1 MKKRLLV
8 VGISVLVFILLLI
21 SAVVIYINTNY
32 HNEFI
37 DNFLYSI
44 GIDNTDDN
52 TKNIQKRH
60 DDNLSQNF
68 ELSRDPIALNDA
80 SNSRYARYDKG
91 ILVVN
96 DNLMTLYSNS
106 GKTMW
111 SVPIQISEPI
121 LKVSGNKILIAEENG
136 KKFELYSGKK
146 SLYKKEIEN
155 NIINANLS
163 SDGDVTLVTEMD
175 YYKGS
180 VSVYNKSGEE
190 IFLRNF
196 GSDSVLVSAISKQRK
211 LAVSLL
217 SVNERVNSKIVFLDI
232 NKTDDGTSKVYE
244 NTLVYDLDFSG
255 ETLFA
260 YCDDKILALNKN
272 GKEKWREEFG
282 EKNLYYYNKDT
293 SNNRLLL
300 LDNSNEGE
308 FILFNTSGI
317 SKKMKTDIIPVFCDV
332 NSNKII
338 YNDERNIYLSKT
350 NGDHLAKYTASRD
363 IYKVFFIDS
372 KNVLVV
378 YNSSIEFLKIK

>member
-1 MKKRLLV
+1 MKKRLII
-8 VGISVLVFILLLI
+8 VGISVLVFILVLI
-21 SAVVIYINTNY
+21 SAVFIYMNTSY
-32 HNEFI
+32 HNEFV

-44 GIDNTDDN
+44 GIDNNDD
-52 TKNIQKRH
+52 KEENIQKRH
-60 DDNLSQNF
+60 DDNLSQSF
-68 ELSRDPIALNDA
+68 VLSRDPIALNDA
-80 SNSRYARYDKG
+80 SNSRYARYDNG

-96 DNLMTLYSNS
+96 DNLMTLYTNT
-106 GKTMW
+106 GKTTW

-121 LKVSGNKILIAEENG
+121 LKVSGKKILIAEENG
-136 KKFELYSGKK
+136 KKFELYNGKK
-146 SLYKKEIEN
+146 SLYKKELEN

-163 SDGDVTLVTEMD
+163 SDGDVTLVTERN

-180 VSVYNKSGEE
+180 VSVYNKDGEE
-190 IFLRNF
+190 VFLRNF
-196 GSDSVLVSAISKQRK
+196 GTDSVLASAISKQRK

-217 SVNERVNSKIVFLDI
+217 SVDEKVNSKIVFLDI

-260 YCDDKILALNKN
+260 YCDDKIVALNKN
-272 GKEKWREEFG
+272 SKEKWIEEFG
-282 EKNLYYYNKDT
+282 EKNLCYYNKDT

-308 FILFNTSGI
+308 FILFNSSGI
-317 SKKMKTDIIPVFCDV
+317 TKKMRTDIIPEFCDV

-338 YNDERNIYLSKT
+338 YNDERNLYLTKT
-350 NGDHLAKYTASRD
+350 NGDHLAKYTTSRD
-363 IYKVFFIDS
+363 IYKTFFIDS